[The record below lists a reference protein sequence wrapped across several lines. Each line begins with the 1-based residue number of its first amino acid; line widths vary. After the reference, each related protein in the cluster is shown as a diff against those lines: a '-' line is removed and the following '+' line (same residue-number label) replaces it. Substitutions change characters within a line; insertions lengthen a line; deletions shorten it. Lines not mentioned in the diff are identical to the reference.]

1 MYSTPSGYADAVTS
15 EDRTVDILLS
25 IGTGIDNTAADD
37 LSTISG
43 SFLPMTNTSQAT
55 DAIYYMTDEL
65 ATFEGYGIKT
75 AASAGIIA
83 PPLEAVH
90 YPPETSIW
98 SDCISDAEGNI
109 AFTFSLNLSAEHQSA
124 LRIYTTGPSVIE
136 ASAVY
141 TDADGTA
148 TTKAFTCYEGYI
160 EVRDVMAYS
169 TIAVT
174 ISKIDGAYRH
184 VRIVEVEFG
193 ASISI
198 SKSEVGGEVTVI
210 RELDPTEKS
219 APMGELDVTILNVT
233 GTFDPDNPSTR
244 LGEIQVGYP
253 LYLSFVVKADGKQ
266 YTIPSGR
273 YVIGERDSSDTRLKL
288 AAFDARFSLSEL
300 YTTWTMPADQS
311 LGQTLDDL
319 LTDYSIPHIVDDALY
334 EVMPDGEFTFDD
346 ESTLFEDLLTIQQ
359 AYAIFFIPDHRGS
372 IELTGTWPS
381 DAYGSIP
388 TATIFSW
395 PSPKQ
400 TKRYNYVQV
409 GYKVEEGS
417 ATKTYY
423 VETDLRTDPT
433 EGKVVLQIT
442 DNKLITTSGRATS
455 LMNRLITRLY
465 DEEVETDIRGDPAMD
480 LGDVVEIPG
489 KWTQDAPRSYKVT
502 YIEETYDGT
511 YRATVRGTR

>member
-1 MYSTPSGYADAVTS
+1 MYATPTGYADAVTS
-15 EDRTVDILLS
+15 QDRTVDIVLS

-37 LSTISG
+37 LSSIGG

-75 AASAGIIA
+75 SVSAGIIA

-98 SDCISDAEGNI
+98 SECISDADGAISFN
-109 AFTFSLNLSAEHQSA
+109 FTLNLSAEHSSA
-124 LRIYTTGPSVIE
+124 LRIYTTGPSVTE
-136 ASAVY
+136 ASAVF
-141 TDADGTA
+141 TDSDGTA
-148 TTKAFTCYEGYI
+148 VTKAFACYDGYI
-160 EVRDVMAYS
+160 EVKDVMTYTA
-169 TIAVT
+169 IAVS
-174 ISKIDGAYRH
+174 ISKISAAFRH

-266 YTIPSGR
+266 YTVPSGR
-273 YVIGERDSSDTRLKL
+273 YVIGERDSTDTRLTL

-300 YTTWTMPADQS
+300 YTAWTIPADQS
-311 LGQTLDDL
+311 LGKTLDDL
-319 LTDYSIPHIVDDALY
+319 LTDYSIPHIVNDALY
-334 EVMPDGEFTFDD
+334 EMMPDAAHAFDD
-346 ESTLFEDLLTIQQ
+346 DTALSDDLLTIQQ
-359 AYAIFFIPDHRGS
+359 AYGIFFIPDHRGS
-372 IELTGTWPS
+372 IELTPTWPT

-409 GYKVEEGS
+409 GYKVTEGT

-423 VETDLRTDPT
+423 VETDLREDPT
-433 EGKVVLQIT
+433 EGKVVLQVT
-442 DNKLITTSGRATS
+442 DNKFITTAARATQ
-455 LMNRLITRLY
+455 LMNRLISRLY
-465 DEEVETDIRGDPAMD
+465 DEEVESEWRGDPAMD

-489 KWTQDAPRSYKVT
+489 KWTQDEPRSYKMT
-502 YIEETYDGT
+502 YIEETYDGS
-511 YRATVRGTR
+511 YRATIRGTR

>member
-1 MYSTPSGYADAVTS
+1 MYTTPSGYADAVTS

-37 LSTISG
+37 LSSISG
-43 SFLPMTNTSQAT
+43 DFLPMSNTAQAT

-75 AASAGIIA
+75 SVSAGIIA

-109 AFTFSLNLSAEHQSA
+109 NFSFILNLTQEHESA
-124 LRIYTTGPSVIE
+124 LRIYTTGPDVT
-136 ASAVY
+136 SATAVF
-141 TDADGTA
+141 TAADGTA
-148 TTKAFTCYEGYI
+148 TTKTFACYEGYI

-169 TIAVT
+169 TIAVS
-174 ISKIDGAYRH
+174 ISNIDGAYRH

-210 RELDPTEKS
+210 RELDPNEKS
-219 APMGELDVTILNVT
+219 APMGELDVTIINVT

-253 LYLSFVVKADGKQ
+253 LYLSFVVKKDGSQ

-273 YVIGERDSSDTRLKL
+273 YVIGERDSTDTRLTL
-288 AAFDARFSLSEL
+288 AAFDARFPLSEL
-300 YTTWTMPADQS
+300 YTSWTMPADQS
-311 LGQTLDDL
+311 LGKTLDDL
-319 LTDYSIPHIVDDALY
+319 LTDYSIPHIVDEELY
-334 EVMPDGEFTFDD
+334 SLMPDAAHTFDD
-346 ESTLFEDLLTIQQ
+346 DSALSEDLLTIQQ
-359 AYAIFFIPDHRGS
+359 AYAVFFIPDHRGS
-372 IELTGTWPS
+372 IRLTATWPA
-381 DAYGSIP
+381 DTYGSIP
-388 TATIFSW
+388 TATIYSW

-400 TKRYNYVQV
+400 TKRYNYVQI
-409 GYKVEEGS
+409 GYKVTEGTT
-417 ATKTYY
+417 TKTYY

-442 DNKLITTSGRATS
+442 DNKLITTAERATA

-465 DEEVETDIRGDPAMD
+465 SEETETEWRGDPAMD
-480 LGDVVEIPG
+480 LGDIVEIPG
-489 KWTQDAPRSYKVT
+489 KWTQDAPRTYKMT
-502 YIEETYDGT
+502 YIEETYDGS
-511 YRATVRGTR
+511 YRAVVRGTR